1 MMQITFIKKEKDKH
15 VLICKRKDGTSTWI
29 NADEFFLQH
38 DLLHYA
44 VETAMKF
51 KSAFYGMIAQGIS
64 ITDFDLPADKRNINF
79 SDEALLTEHIV
90 NLVMIETKDGRF
102 ENFNGTLKESLPAN
116 KKTLSAALLSDD
128 QLNLIHTT
136 YDMLLQQWKKLKE
149 NETIIL
155 EFQA

>member
-1 MMQITFIKKEKDKH
+1 
-15 VLICKRKDGTSTWI
+15 
-29 NADEFFLQH
+29 
-38 DLLHYA
+38 
-44 VETAMKF
+44 
-51 KSAFYGMIAQGIS
+51 MIAQGIS

-90 NLVMIETKDGRF
+90 NLVMIETRDGRF
-102 ENFNGTLKESLPAN
+102 ENFNRTLKESLPAN

-136 YDMLLQQWKKLKE
+136 YDILLHQWKKLKE

-155 EFQA
+155 EFQV